1 MFSEQATQS
10 ASQCK
15 QTPSPKAPSFL
26 PCNDRRPPTQLP
38 IQREERGERAA
49 ALLLPEH
56 GQPQGVPLRAR
67 RRHPVGAG
75 DVAVVPRLPLG
86 PRGGAGGRGG
96 LGPEGVLLPLLEAG
110 DLRDVAP
117 VLGHDS
123 LAEHR
128 VEPSVEAAVLVV
140 VVIVGLGEG
149 FGPLARQG
157 HHVGER
163 GEAARLGGAGGEVV
177 RVVRVYKNED
187 RRTVV

>member
-1 MFSEQATQS
+1 M
-10 ASQCK
+10 ASQSQSK
-15 QTPSPKAPSFL
+15 HNPLQKLTGQIHHTEYG
-26 PCNDRRPPTQLP
+26 PPTQLP

-56 GQPQGVPLRAR
+56 GQPQGVPLGSS
-67 RRHPVGAG
+67 RRHPVSRG
-75 DVAVVPRLPLG
+75 DVTVVVVPPVVPLG
-86 PRGGAGGRGG
+86 PPGVGGGDC
-96 LGPEGVLLPLLEAG
+96 LGAEGVLLPLLEAG